1 MQFQQSDKHFY
12 ISVKG
17 KKRKIFYLQKKD
29 KISALKNLP
38 SFSHL
43 SFRPRPPSTTNFR
56 PTEKSIAKCFLL
68 RYCNLSPAGSILPTN
83 ILCKDMSPVSESIQI
98 DCHRG
103 VYLLQVNTIL
113 ASQKWKNKFT
123 KTAFFSGNGCH
134 CILCRRIYFN
144 LIWKKTIY
152 C

>member
-1 MQFQQSDKHFY
+1 M
-12 ISVKG
+12 
-17 KKRKIFYLQKKD
+17 
-29 KISALKNLP
+29 
-38 SFSHL
+38 L

-152 C
+152 CGFTFIERKISFVNQIALHKKAVRIPFIHIIPLI